1 MSSSPY
7 LTRREAAE
15 YVRSP
20 SVKAFDDWVRRRG
33 VSCAGRR
40 GRIRLFTKDTLDRV
54 LRHDAL
60 WSTRRREKS
69 TGSS

>member
-15 YVRSP
+15 YVRAP
-20 SVKAFDDWVRRRG
+20 SVKAFDQWVKRRG

-60 WSTRRREKS
+60 RSVQQRLRR
-69 TGSS
+69 TT

>member
-7 LTRREAAE
+7 MTAKEAAE
-15 YVRSP
+15 YVRKP
-20 SVKAFDDWVRRRG
+20 SVKAFDDWVRSRG
-33 VSCAGRR
+33 VSCTGRC

-69 TGSS
+69 TGSG

>member
-1 MSSSPY
+1 MTSPY
-7 LTRREAAE
+7 LTAKEAAE
-15 YVRSP
+15 YVKAP
-20 SVKAFDDWVRRRG
+20 SVKAFNDWVTNRG

-60 WSTRRREKS
+60 RSVQQRERRSAR
-69 TGSS
+69 